1 MLITRDKANRLLTQ
15 PEMGLFGDSRNPV
28 LRGLSEKA
36 LVSRVDRTRKLRD
49 KSRDLFQRQK
59 LKTRDRT
66 GSKTGTFGVAN
77 QRTSD
82 KGEILDDILQRFE
95 SRLKEVQSGGES
107 DAATAKKKPARKPAS
122 TSSAKSGTSASAK
135 PSGKSKSSAP
145 AKTARTAKAT
155 TKLTS
160 KPAKHASTAKGK
172 DMPGKGNSA
181 VNATTKVARSKKE
194 ITPKRALKNTRA
206 LLDAKQQRE
215 RQPPAYLAIDTH
227 AEAQQPDTGFQSGT
241 AKAKARKLHEGESR
255 MDPIHGSISTQ
266 GRQNQG
272 KRDKR

>member
-15 PEMGLFGDSRNPV
+15 PEMGLFGDSRNPA

-49 KSRDLFQRQK
+49 KSRDLLQRQK

-82 KGEILDDILQRFE
+82 KGEILDDILRRFE
-95 SRLKEVQSGGES
+95 NRLKEVQSGGKS

-122 TSSAKSGTSASAK
+122 TSREKSGTSASAK
-135 PSGKSKSSAP
+135 PSAKSKSSAP
-145 AKTARTAKAT
+145 AKTDRTAKAT
-155 TKLTS
+155 TKLPS
-160 KPAKHASTAKGK
+160 KPAEHASTVKANDK
-172 DMPGKGNSA
+172 PGKGNSVVKGA
-181 VNATTKVARSKKE
+181 RVASSKKE

-206 LLDAKQQRE
+206 LLDAKQQRQ

-227 AEAQQPDTGFQSGT
+227 AEAQQPDTGFQSAT